1 MYVPHNNSITVQHI
15 GFRFSPAESIT
26 TLILYL
32 MILIFVKFFYCL
44 LNKITVIHRHIL
56 RLFYLLLLPFGGFS
70 IFFFIFLAPSKT
82 GTLLKM
88 IPPPPSAE
96 SKTSSPSPPST
107 SDKKDSKVDESKS
120 MATTSKVPVKAA

>member
-1 MYVPHNNSITVQHI
+1 MYFPPQQLYNRTTYW
-15 GFRFSPAESIT
+15 FPFFSSGIYYY
-26 TLILYL
+26 INF
-32 MILIFVKFFYCL
+32 IFKNIDICYIFYCL

-56 RLFYLLLLPFGGFS
+56 RLFYLLLLLFGGFS

-82 GTLLKM
+82 GRLLKM

-96 SKTSSPSPPST
+96 SKTSPPPST

-120 MATTSKVPVKAA
+120 TATTSKVPVKAA